1 MLLSIIKL
9 KITMYL
15 PVFKYKYYKRKTQ
28 VSDSTAPSR
37 YFSGKTMKEVWKGEL
52 HHRRISTYEV

>member
-1 MLLSIIKL
+1 
-9 KITMYL
+9 MYL

-28 VSDSTAPSR
+28 VSDSIAPSR

-52 HHRRISTYEV
+52 HHRRISTHEV